1 MATGQ
6 SSASSQP
13 QSNVPQGGNAATNPQ
28 PTGAGAAAP
37 ATKRAKSTGPR
48 KASPKVKA
56 LSEVR
61 TFLIQQRGAA
71 LSGKTG
77 VELAI
82 ERDRFDRM
90 IDAVENLFPG
100 GHAHN
105 VPRETE
111 AATNGNGGA

>member
-6 SSASSQP
+6 QSQPSSASSGASSGANQAAGGA
-13 QSNVPQGGNAATNPQ
+13 QSSGGTSS
-28 PTGAGAAAP
+28 GGR
-37 ATKRAKSTGPR
+37 KRGGTSGPR

-61 TFLIQQRGAA
+61 TFLIQQRSQA

-77 VELAI
+77 VEQAI
-82 ERDRFDRM
+82 EKDRFDRM

-100 GHAHN
+100 GHTHN
-105 VPRETE
+105 VPRETD
-111 AATNGNGGA
+111 AAAS